1 MSSSQRRPLPR
12 QHRVDTTLLPIGET
26 VAPFR
31 SRDSSPAPPY
41 AVLQDASAQR
51 RSAQYGPSGPA
62 YFATQRATE
71 ERNSP
76 SADIAPLPLSSS
88 ARVTQNPLPQSRL
101 PFFEAALAR
110 TRDGQD
116 GESDNTHADYASPLP
131 AYLPPLDPNHP
142 DLGIQLSQSNTIRLA
157 TGLRDPYTVSVRHS
171 PPIDATRHV
180 EKYSSEDTW
189 EMGQE
194 DAEKFLLSHD
204 DHENPHLAVDHAPDG
219 QWNDRLSRFGLPLEM
234 GDLSLPVSYRESSIN
249 LPSIHIRGPTAD
261 TRGDLTHGQPSDLL
275 SASTQHFGPAP
286 TGRVG
291 RRTHNAA
298 GHRRIKQ
305 TATLDENGFFA
316 VDMPIPTRLAQYL
329 PVKGVEEQKSTR
341 YTAVTTDP
349 DDLPRSGH
357 RLRQNMCD
365 PPRQTEL
372 LIVITMYNENA
383 ELFCRTLY
391 GVMKNIAHLCGRKN
405 SRVWGKDGWQKVV
418 VCIVADGRKAVNPR
432 VLDCLAALGVYQE
445 GAMTNM
451 VKERPVTAHVFEYTT
466 SFALDGDLHFK
477 YPDKGIVPCQ
487 IIFCL
492 KEKNAKKI
500 NSHRWFFNAFAPL
513 LSPNICI
520 LLDVGTRPETKSL
533 YYLWKAFD
541 LNSKVGGACGEI
553 ATFKGK
559 TWRGLLNPLVAAQC
573 FEYKMSNILDKPMES
588 LFGYCTV
595 LPGAFSAY
603 RWIALQN
610 NADGTGPLASYF
622 QGEQLHTGKADT
634 FTANMYLAEDR
645 ILCFEIVAKARAN
658 WVLKFVK
665 SAVGE
670 TDCPD
675 TIPEFIAQRRRYTP
689 LLLLSDLADSFR
701 WLNGSF
707 FAAVYSLIHVA
718 QIWRSDHSQLRKL
731 MLMLESVY
739 NALNLLFTWFS
750 LANFYIFFVILTN
763 ALEGSAFNIPHIDV
777 LNRVAQY
784 GYLGALV
791 SCFIFGMGNRPQ
803 GSPWKYK
810 LTIYFFALLTTYMLV
825 CAVLCT
831 VQAIKNFGSPI
842 FARMVV
848 SVISTYG
855 VFIVSSI
862 LALDPWH
869 LITCFGQYI
878 LFSPTYIN
886 VLNVYA
892 YSNLHDLSWGTKGA
906 DAVQAVDLGAVQGVG
921 KHVEVEL
928 VSAQQDID
936 IAYQDALDNIRLKRA
951 HVDEDEPRPKKEM
964 SEQQQKDIY
973 ANFRTNLLLLW
984 SLSNGLLASVILSGN
999 NAGTFSGDGS
1009 SRTAI
1014 YMLIIL
1020 IFVAGMAM
1028 FRFICSTLYLIIR
1041 LFAG

>member
-1 MSSSQRRPLPR
+1 MPISSRKPPPSPQPYLAASTYSHSADSHSPAYAALPSQ
-12 QHRVDTTLLPIGET
+12 G
-26 VAPFR
+26 
-31 SRDSSPAPPY
+31 SRNPSPAPPY
-41 AVLQDASAQR
+41 DHRFPASPDPFTGTRMLA
-51 RSAQYGPSGPA
+51 YGPSGPA
-62 YFATQRATE
+62 QTPNIQQTY
-71 ERNSP
+71 
-76 SADIAPLPLSSS
+76 
-88 ARVTQNPLPQSRL
+88 NPPYAIPPPQSAQASSQLASNRL

-110 TRDGQD
+110 SRGEVVAEPPSQTGATPGYGQ
-116 GESDNTHADYASPLP
+116 PLP
-131 AYLPPLDPNHP
+131 SYLPPPDPNHP
-142 DLGIQLSQSNTIRLA
+142 NLAVGFTQSNTIRFA
-157 TGLRDPYTVSVRHS
+157 TSHS
-171 PPIDATRHV
+171 PGYARESSRSPSPGLDESFEEGYERTYNYVGEHDV
-180 EKYSSEDTW
+180 EKALLDNGDLLQDQPGALNQRNW
-189 EMGQE
+189 E
-194 DAEKFLLSHD
+194 EKPVDYFGGD
-204 DHENPHLAVDHAPDG
+204 D
-219 QWNDRLSRFGLPLEM
+219 
-234 GDLSLPVSYRESSIN
+234 GDLSLPPFRGAVGTDPSGV
-249 LPSIHIRGPTAD
+249 PSIHIRGPTD
-261 TRGDLTHGQPSDLL
+261 PTIL
-275 SASTQHFGPAP
+275 SAHPDMAASTTQHFGPAP

-305 TATLDENGFFA
+305 SATLDDNGFFA
-316 VDMPIPTRLAQYL
+316 VDMPIPTRLAQFL

-349 DDLPRSGH
+349 DDFPASGL
-357 RLRQNMCD
+357 RLRQNMTD

-372 LIVITMYNENA
+372 FIVITMYNENA

-445 GAMTNM
+445 GAMTNK
-451 VKERPVTAHVFEYTT
+451 VKDRPVTAHVFEYTT
-466 SFALDGDLHFK
+466 SFALDADLHFK

-487 IIFCL
+487 MIFCL

-513 LSPNICI
+513 LSPNVCI
-520 LLDVGTRPETKSL
+520 LLDVGTRPAPKSL
-533 YYLWKAFD
+533 YYLWKSFD
-541 LNSKVGGACGEI
+541 LNSNVGGACGEI

-559 TWRGLLNPLVAAQC
+559 TWRSLLNPLVAAQC

-588 LFGYCTV
+588 LFGYCSV

-622 QGEQLHTGKADT
+622 QGENLHTGKADT

-645 ILCFEIVAKARAN
+645 ILCFEIVAKKKAN
-658 WVLKFVK
+658 WVLKYVK

-675 TIPEFIAQRRRYTP
+675 TIPEFIAQRR
-689 LLLLSDLADSFR
+689 R

-718 QIWRSDHSQLRKL
+718 QIWRSDHSLLRKL
-731 MLMLESVY
+731 ALMLEFAY
-739 NALNLLFTWFS
+739 NALNLLFSWFS
-750 LANFYIFFVILTN
+750 LANFYIFFVILTR
-763 ALEGSAFNIPHIDV
+763 ALEGDAFNIPRIDI
-777 LNRVAQY
+777 LNSIAQY

-791 SCFIFGMGNRPQ
+791 ACFIFGMGNRPQ

-810 LTIYFFALLTTYMLV
+810 ATIYFFAVLTTYMLV
-825 CAVLCT
+825 AAVLCA
-831 VQAIKNFGSPI
+831 VQAIKNFDSPV
-842 FARMVV
+842 FSRMVV
-848 SVISTYG
+848 SLISTYG
-855 VFIVSSI
+855 IFVASSV

-869 LITCFGQYI
+869 LFTCFIQYI
-878 LFSPTYIN
+878 LFSPSCILKVVGLSTR
-886 VLNVYA
+886 
-892 YSNLHDLSWGTKGA
+892 HDLSWGTKGS
-906 DAVQAVDLGAVQGVG
+906 DSVQESDLGAVQGIG

-936 IAYQDALDNIRLKRA
+936 IAYQDALDNIRLKGTR
-951 HVDEDEPRPKKEM
+951 VEELDNKKDN
-964 SEQQQKDIY
+964 SEQAQKDIY
-973 ANFRTNLLLLW
+973 ANFRTNLLLCW
-984 SLSNGLLASVILSGN
+984 SLSNALLASVILSGGVTSTFDS
-999 NAGTFSGDGS
+999 AGD
-1009 SRTAI
+1009 SRTAV

-1020 IFVAGMAM
+1020 IFVAGMAL
-1028 FRFICSTLYLIIR
+1028 FRFICSTMYLIIR

>member
-1 MSSSQRRPLPR
+1 MQHVSSRKPPPSPQGYLAPSTYSHSSHGHQSPSYTP
-12 QHRVDTTLLPIGET
+12 VSNGLL
-26 VAPFR
+26 
-31 SRDSSPAPPY
+31 RDPSPAPPY
-41 AVLQDASAQR
+41 DNRLHGRPDPFGASRAL
-51 RSAQYGPSGPA
+51 AYGPNGPA
-62 YFATQRATE
+62 AAPPAPQAYVPPYASPPPQQTRPISYAPATG
-71 ERNSP
+71 
-76 SADIAPLPLSSS
+76 
-88 ARVTQNPLPQSRL
+88 RL

-110 TRDGQD
+110 SR
-116 GESDNTHADYASPLP
+116 GEEVYEPVPAIVPTYTQPLP
-131 AYLPPLDPNHP
+131 SYLPPPDPNHP
-142 DLGIQLSQSNTIRLA
+142 NLAIGFTQSNTVRFAAHNYGRAASRSPSPGLDESFDHGYDSRLEYQ
-157 TGLRDPYTVSVRHS
+157 GEPD
-171 PPIDATRHV
+171 V
-180 EKYSSEDTW
+180 EK
-189 EMGQE
+189 
-194 DAEKFLLSHD
+194 ALLEKDERQFEGDGEKAWNEKVAGEFGD
-204 DHENPHLAVDHAPDG
+204 D
-219 QWNDRLSRFGLPLEM
+219 
-234 GDLSLPVSYRESSIN
+234 GDLSVVPFKQPEVNGEL
-249 LPSIHIRGPTAD
+249 LPS
-261 TRGDLTHGQPSDLL
+261 
-275 SASTQHFGPAP
+275 STQHFGPAP
-286 TGRVG
+286 SGRVG

-305 TATLDENGFFA
+305 SATLDENGFFA
-316 VDMPIPTRLAQYL
+316 VDMPIPTRLAQFL

-349 DDLPRSGH
+349 DGFPTSGL
-357 RLRQNMCD
+357 RLRQNMFD

-372 LIVITMYNENA
+372 FIVITMYNEDA
-383 ELFCRTLY
+383 QLFCRTLY

-405 SRVWGKDGWQKVV
+405 SRVWGKDGWQKVA

-432 VLDCLAALGVYQE
+432 VLDCLAALGVFQE

-451 VKERPVTAHVFEYTT
+451 VKDRPVTAHVFEYTT
-466 SFALDGDLHFK
+466 SFALDADFNFK

-513 LSPNICI
+513 LSPNVCI
-520 LLDVGTRPETKSL
+520 LLDVGTRPAPKSL
-533 YYLWKAFD
+533 YYLWKSFD
-541 LNSKVGGACGEI
+541 LNSNVGGACGEI

-559 TWRGLLNPLVAAQC
+559 TWRSLLNPLVAAQC

-588 LFGYCTV
+588 LFGYCSV

-622 QGEQLHTGKADT
+622 QGENLHTGKADT

-645 ILCFEIVAKARAN
+645 ILCFEIVAKKKAN

-675 TIPEFIAQRRRYTP
+675 TIPEFIAQRRR
-689 LLLLSDLADSFR
+689 

-718 QIWRSDHSQLRKL
+718 QIWRSDHSLLRKL
-731 MLMLESVY
+731 SLMVEFVY
-739 NALNLLFTWFS
+739 NALNLLFSWFS
-750 LANFYIFFVILTN
+750 LANFYIFFVILTR
-763 ALEGSAFNIPHIDV
+763 ALEDEAFNIPRIDI
-777 LNRVAQY
+777 LNTIAQY

-791 SCFIFGMGNRPQ
+791 ACFIFGMGNRPQ

-810 LTIYFFALLTTYMLV
+810 ATIYFFALLTTYMLV
-825 CAVLCT
+825 AAVLCT
-831 VQAIKNFGSPI
+831 VQAIKNFDSPI
-842 FARMVV
+842 FSRMVV
-848 SVISTYG
+848 SLISTYG
-855 VFIVSSI
+855 IFIASSV

-869 LITCFGQYI
+869 LLTCFIQFI
-878 LFSPTYIN
+878 LFSPTY
-886 VLNVYA
+886 VNVYA
-892 YSNLHDLSWGTKGA
+892 YANLHDLSWGTKGS
-906 DAVQAVDLGAVQGVG
+906 DQAQEVDLGAVQGVG

-951 HVDEDEPRPKKEM
+951 RVDPEEMGGQKKGNDE
-964 SEQQQKDIY
+964 QAQKDTY
-973 ANFRTNLLLLW
+973 ANFRTNLLLCW
-984 SLSNGLLASVILSGN
+984 SLSNALLASVILSG
-999 NAGTFSGDGS
+999 ATSSTFSSGGDTK
-1009 SRTAI
+1009 TAV
-1014 YMLIIL
+1014 YMLVIL